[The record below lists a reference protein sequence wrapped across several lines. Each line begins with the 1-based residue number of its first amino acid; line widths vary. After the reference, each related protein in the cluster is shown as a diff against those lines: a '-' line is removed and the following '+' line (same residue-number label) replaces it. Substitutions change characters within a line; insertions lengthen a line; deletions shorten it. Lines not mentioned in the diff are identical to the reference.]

1 MKKNLLMMAAVM
13 FGILIAF
20 ASCDSKK
27 SNKSSG
33 NDEEDETEQV
43 DKKEGTSKKA
53 QALKKVASLEDIE
66 TLSEYDLE
74 DLDISEL
81 NMEDIDFDN
90 IDFSELTEEQANA
103 LLDLVVLVGSNELP
117 MEAGNGITMES
128 IDKDDES
135 VTFVMEMSADALQGI
150 TMEQFNQVLNMP
162 EMKEMMMQQMIQS
175 LEGNDD
181 FNKFAQVI
189 LVAQKDMVI
198 KFVDKNSGESANLTL
213 TADEL
218 LRIQNQ

>member
-27 SNKSSG
+27 SKKSSG
-33 NDEEDETEQV
+33 DDDEDETEQV
-43 DKKEGTSKKA
+43 EKTSKKDV
-53 QALKKVASLEDIE
+53 ALKKVASLEDIE
-66 TLSEYDLE
+66 ALSDYDL
-74 DLDISEL
+74 DDIDISEL
-81 NMEDIDFDN
+81 GMDDIDFNN
-90 IDFSELTEEQANA
+90 INLDDLTEDQANA
-103 LLDLVVLVGSNELP
+103 LLDLIVLVGSNELP
-117 MEAGNGITMES
+117 MEAGDGITMES

-135 VTFVMEMSADALQGI
+135 VTFIMEMAPEALQGV

-162 EMKEMMMQQMIQS
+162 DMKEMMMKEMIKG
-175 LEGNDD
+175 LEGNED

-189 LVAQKDMVI
+189 LAAEKDMVI
-198 KFVDKNSGESANLTL
+198 KFVDKESGDSANLTL

>member
-27 SNKSSG
+27 SKKSSG
-33 NDEEDETEQV
+33 DDDEDETEQV
-43 DKKEGTSKKA
+43 EKTSKKDV
-53 QALKKVASLEDIE
+53 ALKKVASLEDIE
-66 TLSEYDLE
+66 ALADCDLD

-81 NMEDIDFDN
+81 GLDDFDFNN
-90 IDFSELTEEQANA
+90 INLDDLTEDQANT
-103 LLDLVVLVGSNELP
+103 LLDLIVLVGSNELP
-117 MEAGNGITMES
+117 METGEGITMES
-128 IDKDDES
+128 IDKDRES
-135 VTFVMEMSADALQGI
+135 VTFVMEMAPEALQGI

-162 EMKEMMMQQMIQS
+162 ELKERMMQEMIKG
-175 LEGNDD
+175 LEGNND

-189 LVAQKDMVI
+189 LVAKKDMVI
-198 KFVDKNSGESANLTL
+198 KFVDKQSGDSANLTL